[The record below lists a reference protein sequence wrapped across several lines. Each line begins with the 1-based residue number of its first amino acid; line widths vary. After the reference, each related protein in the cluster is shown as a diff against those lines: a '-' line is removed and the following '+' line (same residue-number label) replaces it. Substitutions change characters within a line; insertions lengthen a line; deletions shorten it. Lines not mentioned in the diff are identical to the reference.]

1 MKLLVASKNKK
12 KIEELRRILAPLGF
26 EPVCETDMRI
36 VLPEVDETGTTFAE
50 NARLKATSAMQ
61 TAGVAAV
68 ADDSGLCV
76 DALGGAPGIYSARFS
91 GEDATDE
98 KNNQKLLRLLENVTD
113 DKRSAHWE
121 CHISVIFPNCD
132 EVSACGRC
140 DGYIGYEPMGE
151 NGFGYDPLFL
161 YGDETFA
168 QMSAADKDKVSH
180 RGKALLQ
187 LKEKLEVYL
196 NVNK

>member
-12 KIEELRRILAPLGF
+12 KIEELRRILSPLGF
-26 EPVCETDMRI
+26 EPVCETDLGI
-36 VLPEVDETGTTFAE
+36 VLPEVDETGETFLE
-50 NARLKATSAMQ
+50 NARLKAQSAMRVS
-61 TAGVAAV
+61 GFAAV

-76 DALGGAPGIYSARFS
+76 DSLNGAPGVYSARFS

-98 KNNQKLLRLLENVTD
+98 KNNQKLLELLKNVPD

-121 CHISVIFPNCD
+121 SHVCVIFPNGD
-132 EVSACGRC
+132 EVSACGMC
-140 DGYIGYEPMGE
+140 GGYIGHEPKGE

-161 YGDETFA
+161 YGDVTFA
-168 QMSAADKDKVSH
+168 QMSAADKDAVSH
-180 RGKALLQ
+180 RGKALQQ

-196 NVNK
+196 NADK

>member
-26 EPVCETDMRI
+26 EPVCETDMGI

-50 NARLKATSAMQ
+50 NARLKAMSAMQ

-76 DALGGAPGIYSARFS
+76 DALDGAPGIYSARFS
-91 GEDATDE
+91 GDDATDE
-98 KNNQKLLRLLENVTD
+98 KNNQKLLRLLENVPD
-113 DKRSAHWE
+113 DKRSAQWE
-121 CHISVIFPNCD
+121 CHISVIFPNGD